1 AAPARQ
7 RCLSA
12 VRGGMASC
20 ETAGMQR
27 FGVHPAGV
35 PSHAIYVSQFRF
47 TSPLL
52 SDPDRAIARAYRAL
66 KDDGQG
72 IQRSVYVVRR
82 DGTIAFAQRGAPA
95 VDDIVAAPSRPR
107 PDFRGKSTEARR

>member
-1 AAPARQ
+1 
-7 RCLSA
+7 
-12 VRGGMASC
+12 MAKFQK
-20 ETAGMQR
+20 AGIQP
-27 FGVHPAGV
+27 FGVNPAGV
-35 PSHAIYVSQFRF
+35 ESHANYVSKFRF
-47 TSPLL
+47 NFPLL